1 MRNMP
6 EQQSTPTIDRRRYVR
21 ITRFFGGVILSFIFW
36 DVVLGRIWGVR
47 RYVRRNRPKR
57 YRKQARRFRD
67 LAINMGGV
75 MIKLGQ
81 FLSARVDILP
91 QEITDE
97 LKGLQD
103 EVPPVPLDQIQA
115 AIHEELG
122 DPALSFAEVENEPM
136 AAASLGQTHRA
147 WLLPDEDE
155 DGNPV
160 AAHGEP
166 VVIKVQRPGIETVVT
181 TDLEALKV
189 VARWIMKYRPIGRR
203 ADVPAL
209 MEEFADTLWE
219 ELDYML
225 EADNAERFRT
235 MFANDPTVHIP
246 EFYRDLCT
254 SRVLVM
260 ENVESLKITDVEGM
274 QAAGVDPQAV
284 ADKLLEVYFRQIF
297 EEAYF
302 HADPHPGNLFV
313 RPLGPEP
320 VVEVVEDT
328 DDDDESAETDTE
340 TTLASRPFEIIF
352 IDFGMVG
359 RIETLRMRLRK
370 VLVAVTQRDAY
381 TLTQAY
387 QELGFFLPGADLER
401 INVANARLLDQ
412 IWGRNLL
419 DLARPDPREVQELT
433 REFRDLLFEFPFQ
446 VPQDFIYL
454 GRAVGMLSGLVSQL
468 NPTINPWYHIE
479 KYGEKVLKSETG
491 RQITREVVTETFRR
505 YARVPAQ
512 LQQFLDSA
520 EAGRLQIRTI
530 QDEQTRKRLDKLERR
545 IGQLN
550 WVVFAGVLIVSG
562 TILYVSAAVT
572 PAYVAWGL
580 GGFVMLLSAIRNR

>member
-1 MRNMP
+1 MS
-6 EQQSTPTIDRRRYVR
+6 EETTTPAIDRRRYTR
-21 ITRFFGGVILSFIFW
+21 ITRFFGGVIFSFIFW
-36 DVVLGRIWGVR
+36 DVVLGRIPVVR
-47 RYVRRNRPKR
+47 RYVRRSRTER
-57 YRKQARRFRD
+57 YRKQSRRFRE
-67 LAINMGGV
+67 LAVNMGGV

-91 QEITDE
+91 KEVTDE

-103 EVPPVPLDQIQA
+103 EVPPVPLDQIRA
-115 AIHEELG
+115 AIYAELG
-122 DPALSFAEVENEPM
+122 DPALSFAEVETEPM

-160 AAHGEP
+160 SQRGAA
-166 VVIKVQRPGIETVVT
+166 VVIKVQRPDIETVVT
-181 TDLEALKV
+181 TDLEALRV

-203 ADVPAL
+203 ANVPAL
-209 MEEFADTLWE
+209 MEEFAVTLWE

-225 EADNAERFRT
+225 EADNAARFRA
-235 MFANDPTVHIP
+235 MFAHDQGVNIP
-246 EFYRDLCT
+246 EFYPDLCT

-260 ENVESLKITDVEGM
+260 ENVESIKITDVEGM
-274 QAAGVDPQAV
+274 TSAGIDPKIV

-313 RPLGPEP
+313 RPLGPDP
-320 VVEVVEDT
+320 AAAVVEVEEGVD
-328 DDDDESAETDTE
+328 SAETE
-340 TTLASRPFEIIF
+340 TPPAPRPFQIVF
-352 IDFGMVG
+352 VDFGMVG
-359 RIETLRMRLRK
+359 RIEALRARLRK

-401 INVANARLLDQ
+401 INIANARLLDQ

-419 DLARPDPREVQELT
+419 DLSRPDPREVQELT
-433 REFRDLLFEFPFQ
+433 LEFRDLLFEFPFQ

-468 NPTINPWYHIE
+468 NPEINPWYHIE
-479 KYGEKVLKSETG
+479 KYGEKVIRSEEG
-491 RQITREVVTETFRR
+491 RQLTRDVITETFRR

-530 QDEQTRKRLDKLERR
+530 QDEQTRKRLDRLERR
-545 IGQLN
+545 VSQLN
-550 WVVFAGVLIVSG
+550 STVLAAALLISG
-562 TILYVSAAVT
+562 TLLYLNGAT
-572 PAYVAWGL
+572 MLGYLAWGATAA
-580 GGFVMLLSAIRNR
+580 FVFWSLFRARG

>member
-1 MRNMP
+1 MP
-6 EQQSTPTIDRRRYVR
+6 EQNSPPTIDRRRYTR
-21 ITRFFGGVILSFIFW
+21 ITRFFGGVIFSFIFW

-47 RYVRRNRPKR
+47 RYVRRSRSAR
-57 YRKQARRFRD
+57 YRKQARRFRE
-67 LAINMGGV
+67 LAVNMGGV

-91 QEITDE
+91 KEITDE

-115 AIHEELG
+115 AIRQELG
-122 DPALSFAEVENEPM
+122 DPALSFAEVETEPM

-160 AAHGEP
+160 AERGES
-166 VVIKVQRPGIETVVT
+166 VVIKVQRPNIETVVT

-209 MEEFADTLWE
+209 MEEFAATLWE

-235 MFANDPTVHIP
+235 MFADDPGVHIP

-260 ENVESLKITDVEGM
+260 ENVESLKITDVEAM
-274 QAAGVDPQAV
+274 QAAGIDPTIV

-313 RPLGPEP
+313 RPLEP
-320 VVEVVEDT
+320 VPVAEVVDAEAVED
-328 DDDDESAETDTE
+328 SAEN
-340 TTLASRPFEIIF
+340 TTAPAPVSRPFQIIF

-359 RIETLRMRLRK
+359 RIETLRLRLRK

-387 QELGFFLPGADLER
+387 QELGFFLPGADIER

-419 DLARPDPREVQELT
+419 DLSRPDPREVQELT
-433 REFRDLLFEFPFQ
+433 LEFRDLLFEFPFQ

-468 NPTINPWYHIE
+468 NPEINPWYHIE
-479 KYGEKVLKSETG
+479 KYGQQVLKSEVG
-491 RQITREVVTETFRR
+491 RQITREVVTDTFRR
-505 YARVPAQ
+505 YARIPAQ

-530 QDEQTRKRLDKLERR
+530 QDEQTRNRLDKIERR
-545 IGQLN
+545 VNQLN
-550 WVVFAGVLIVSG
+550 GTLFATALLVSG
-562 TILYVSAAVT
+562 TLLYLNGNT
-572 PAYVAWGL
+572 TLGYVAWGL
-580 GGFVMLLSAIRNR
+580 TGVIVLWSAFRSR